1 MPLAHGARITYLPDL
16 TGDTINQTLKHGK
29 ITAIV
34 GVPALWETLR
44 RRVLQRFSD
53 KSEILESAVKA
64 LADVNFEVRARTGL
78 DLGMLL
84 FLPVHEKLGGRIRYM
99 ISGGSALPRRRAQ
112 DVLRHGLRLLRG
124 LRLDRDR
131 AGAVGQHAQAEADR
145 RFGGATAGRRR
156 GEDRPARRRR
166 ASAR

>member
-1 MPLAHGARITYLPDL
+1 MLTHRNFTFMVAELSRIFELGIRLHDVGAAAAPHLRVHAGMLMPLSHGTRITYIPDL
-16 TGDTINQTLKHGK
+16 TGDTINHTLKHGK

-64 LADVNFEVRARTGL
+64 LADVNFELRARTGV

-84 FLPVHEKLGGRIRYM
+84 FLPVHEKLGG
-99 ISGGSALPRRRAQ
+99 
-112 DVLRHGLRLLRG
+112 
-124 LRLDRDR
+124 
-131 AGAVGQHAQAEADR
+131 
-145 RFGGATAGRRR
+145 
-156 GEDRPARRRR
+156 
-166 ASAR
+166 ASAT